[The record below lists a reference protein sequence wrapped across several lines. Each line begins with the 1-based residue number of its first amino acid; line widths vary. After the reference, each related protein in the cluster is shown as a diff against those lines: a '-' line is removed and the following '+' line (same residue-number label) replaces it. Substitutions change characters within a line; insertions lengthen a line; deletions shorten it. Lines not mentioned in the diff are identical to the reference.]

1 MALRVFGQENVSAG
15 YLSLSWWSE
24 KGGVGDGE
32 QWSFGVSLF
41 SKHESGGFPASA
53 VSQAHRAQVPFSQSQ
68 RKGRGSSANN
78 SDMMV
83 NLLSEAKL
91 SLIASGE
98 FLLML
103 VHLPLAKIG
112 CFRALKTGHCKRG
125 IPKVKRS
132 KQLT

>member
-1 MALRVFGQENVSAG
+1 MALRVFGQEDVSAG
-15 YLSLSWWSE
+15 RLGLSWWNE

-41 SKHESGGFPASA
+41 FKHKGGGFPTSA

-78 SDMMV
+78 SDMLV
-83 NLLSEAKL
+83 NLLREAKL

-112 CFRALKTGHCKRG
+112 CFRALKIGHCKRG
-125 IPKVKRS
+125 IPEVKRS